1 MKTLK
6 QYLEA
11 KGITLEDFNAKD
23 AEAKAAIFNELNEE
37 NATAYKELQDKV
49 EKGEETKETLQGA
62 LKELRD
68 AQHEQMKNLNETLK
82 AYGAQIKAL
91 TEKEKKEVGNTET
104 LRSALEKNIE
114 KLKTLKEGGKFE
126 AEAAQFEFTVKAP
139 GTMTISGNVSGGNIP
154 VEDRIEGL
162 NTIPSRRVRLLDV
175 MSKRSTSS
183 NVVSWVYQANKDGA
197 AGQTAEGSAKNQ
209 IDFDLVVANESIKKT
224 TAYIKV
230 STEMLDD
237 IEWIESEINNE
248 LGRELLKA
256 VESTTYSGN
265 GTGQAHNGLITVASS
280 FTAGAMAGT
289 VDNAN
294 EVDVLAS
301 AATQI
306 AINQEGDAVPNYI
319 FMNPIDVYKMKT
331 LKVSATDRRYVE
343 RVQMVGSTLMMD
355 GIAIIES
362 TLITAGDYL
371 IADFNKC
378 LSVQRSAVR
387 FDIGLEN
394 DDFTKN
400 LRTILAEWRGAT
412 IVKNNDRSAL
422 IYGSFATDKA
432 ELETI

>member
-11 KGITLEDFNAKD
+11 KGITLEDFNTKD

-37 NATAYKELQDKV
+37 NAAAYKELQSRV
-49 EKGEETKETLQGA
+49 EKGEETKETLEGA

-68 AQHEQMKNLNETLK
+68 NQAEQMKNLNETLK

-91 TEKEKKEVGNTET
+91 SEKEKKDANNGET

-114 KLKTLKEGGKFE
+114 NLNKLKNGGHSE
-126 AEAAQFEFTVKAP
+126 AKASSFEFEVKAA
-139 GTMTISGNVSGGNIP
+139 GTMTITGNVSGGNIP

-162 NTIPSRRVRLLDV
+162 NVIPSRRVRLLDV

-197 AGQTAEGSAKNQ
+197 AGQTAEGAAKNQ
-209 IDFDLVVANESIKKT
+209 IDYDLVVANEAIKKT

-237 IEWIESEINNE
+237 IDWIESEINNE

-256 VESTTYSGN
+256 VELTTYSGN
-265 GTGQAHNGLITVASS
+265 GVGQNHNGLITVASS
-280 FTAGAMAGT
+280 FTAGSMSGT

-319 FMNPIDVYKMKT
+319 FMNPIDVFKMKT

-343 RVQMVGSTLMMD
+343 RVAMVGSTLTMD
-355 GIAIIES
+355 GIPIIES

-400 LRTILAEWRGAT
+400 LRTILSEWRGAT

-422 IYGSFATDKA
+422 IYGTFATDKA
-432 ELETI
+432 ELETA

>member
-11 KGITLEDFNAKD
+11 KGITTDDFNAKD

-37 NATAYKELQDKV
+37 NAVAYKELQGRV
-49 EKGEETKETLQGA
+49 EKGEETKESLEGA
-62 LKELRD
+62 LKDLRN
-68 AQHEQMKNLNETLK
+68 AQTEQMKNLNDTLK

-91 TEKEKKEVGNTET
+91 SEKEKKDANSGET

-114 KLKTLKEGGKFE
+114 KLKTMKTGGKSE
-126 AEAAQFEFTVKAP
+126 AKAAEFEFEVKAA
-139 GTMTISGNVSGGNIP
+139 GTMTISDNVSGGNIP

-162 NTIPSRRVRLLDV
+162 NTIPSRQVRLLDV

-197 AGQTAEGSAKNQ
+197 AGQTAEGVTKNQ
-209 IDFDLVVANESIKKT
+209 IDYDLIVANETIKKT

-237 IEWIESEINNE
+237 IDWIESEIRNE

-265 GTGQAHNGLITVASS
+265 GVGQSHNGLITVASS

-319 FMNPIDVYKMKT
+319 FMNPIDVFKMKT
-331 LKVSATDRRYVE
+331 LKVSATDKRYVE
-343 RVQMVGSTLMMD
+343 RVAMVGSTLTMD
-355 GIAIIES
+355 GIPIIES

-387 FDIGLEN
+387 YDIGLDA

-422 IYGSFATDKA
+422 IYGEFATDKA
-432 ELETI
+432 ALETL